1 MQGACDWRS
10 LRGDC
15 GPSLPLCSAP
25 RAPLSARANKNKNN
39 KGWQQLIVP
48 QYWAEARVQYRR
60 KNRQI
65 TVRRFGWSDVSQ
77 AEAQAHAER
86 RAQDALDGLRDGEK
100 LPRREPKVAY
110 NGADGVPI
118 REEIVARHDDVL
130 ITRNGYGA
138 RCLNTADVLFA
149 DIDFA
154 CRPSLRFAVGVFAAL
169 AALGLLVGWLTGSV
183 LLLAALLLVAL
194 GASGVLAGRVHRLYL
209 DWHGGAPA
217 LARQRILRFLE
228 RHPGW
233 SFRLYRTPAGLRA
246 LATHA
251 TFAPDDP
258 AVARCFAELGVD
270 PLYARMCQRQKCFR
284 ARLSAKP
291 WRMGIARH
299 LQPRPGV
306 WPVAPERLHMRR
318 DWVERYEAAASGYAA
333 CSFLEVLGSG
343 VVAPA
348 VARVQWLHDEL
359 SGAVSGRPIA

>member
-1 MQGACDWRS
+1 M
-10 LRGDC
+10 
-15 GPSLPLCSAP
+15 
-25 RAPLSARANKNKNN
+25 
-39 KGWQQLIVP
+39 IVP

-60 KNRQI
+60 KGKQI

-77 AEAQAHAER
+77 ADAQAHAER
-86 RAQDALDGLRDGEK
+86 RAQDALDGLRDGER

-110 NGADGVPI
+110 NGAEGVPI
-118 REEIVARHDDVL
+118 REEIVGRHDDVL
-130 ITRNGYGA
+130 ITRNSYGA
-138 RCLNTADVLFA
+138 RCLNSPDVLFA

-154 CRPSLRFAVGVFAAL
+154 LRPDLRFASGVFAIL
-169 AALGLLVGWLTGSV
+169 AGFGLLIGWLTHSV
-183 LLLAALLLVAL
+183 LVLAALLLVAL
-194 GASGVLAGRVHRLYL
+194 CASGVLAGRVYRLYL
-209 DWHGGAPA
+209 DLNGGP
-217 LARQRILRFLE
+217 LVEARKRILRFLE
-228 RHPGW
+228 RNPGW

-246 LATHA
+246 LATHR

-258 AVARCFAELGVD
+258 QVARCFSALGVD

-291 WRMGIARH
+291 WRMGIAHH
-299 LQPRPGV
+299 LRPRPGI

-318 DWVERYEAAASGYAA
+318 DWVERYEAAARDYAA

-359 SGAVSGRPIA
+359 SGAASGRPIA